1 MLMSACKKDTKDNT
15 VPPPPPALVI
25 GQTYQGGILAYLLQ
39 SGDPGYVA
47 GVPHGLICRSSDL
60 PVNVSWFNNVYSIT
74 GASGTALGTGAANT
88 NTIVSNQGPGP
99 YCAQLCVDLDM
110 GGHKDWFLPSK
121 DELNKLYLNRAAIP
135 SLSPSYYWSSSE
147 AGTNTAWIQ
156 SFVNGAQSTYDKKG
170 KAFFL
175 RPFRSF

>member
-1 MLMSACKKDTKDNT
+1 
-15 VPPPPPALVI
+15 
-25 GQTYQGGILAYLLQ
+25 LQ